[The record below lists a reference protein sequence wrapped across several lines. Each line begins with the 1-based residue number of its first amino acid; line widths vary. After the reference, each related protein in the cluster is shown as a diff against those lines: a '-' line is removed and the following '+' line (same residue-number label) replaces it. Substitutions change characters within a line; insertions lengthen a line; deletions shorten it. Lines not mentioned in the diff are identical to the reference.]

1 VNLIEERDIE
11 GKTLREI
18 AAQSPIGWL
27 SPAVWVRVLF
37 PVGLK
42 KLPIPKAVKSKAPIL
57 KKVSKWPQP
66 QERAKEMLKDK
77 LS

>member
-1 VNLIEERDIE
+1 MITEDQIE

-42 KLPIPKAVKSKAPIL
+42 RLPIPKAVKTKAPIL
-57 KKVSKWPQP
+57 RKVSKWPQP
-66 QERAKEMLKDK
+66 QERAKEMLKEK

>member
-1 VNLIEERDIE
+1 
-11 GKTLREI
+11 
-18 AAQSPIGWL
+18 
-27 SPAVWVRVLF
+27 VRVLF